1 MTMRKNGGFTLI
13 ELLIVVAI
21 IGVIAAVAVPGLV
34 RARQSGNETSAI
46 ASMRAITGAQSLYA
60 AACGSGYFSPSLSNL
75 GTPPA
80 GGTAFITPDL
90 STGDSVSKSGYRVTM
105 SSSTGVAP
113 DAPPTCNGLAPGAAM
128 QGFFATATPSPGG
141 GTKAFGTNANHT
153 IYYATQMS
161 PLAMT
166 DSTAPAGT
174 FSIQ

>member
-1 MTMRKNGGFTLI
+1 
-13 ELLIVVAI
+13 
-21 IGVIAAVAVPGLV
+21 VPGLV

-60 AACGSGYFSPSLSNL
+60 AACGNGYFSPSLSNL

-90 STGDSVSKSGYRVTM
+90 STSDTVSKSGYKVTM

-113 DAPPTCNGLAPGAAM
+113 DAPPTCNGLAAGAAM

-141 GTKAFGTNANHT
+141 GTKAFGTNTNHT

-161 PLAMT
+161 PLGMT
-166 DSTAPAGT
+166 DSTSPAG
-174 FSIQ
+174 SLSLQ

>member
-21 IGVIAAVAVPGLV
+21 IGVIAAVAVPGLQ

-46 ASMRAITGAQSLYA
+46 SSMRAITGAQSLYA
-60 AACGSGYFSPSLSNL
+60 ASCGNGFFSPSLSNL
-75 GTPPA
+75 GTPTA
-80 GGTAFITPDL
+80 GGTAFISPDL
-90 STGDSVSKSGYRVTM
+90 STGNTVFKSGYQVTM
-105 SSSTGVAP
+105 SSSTGVAQ
-113 DAPPTCNGLAPGAAM
+113 DAPPTCNGLAAGAAM

-161 PLAMT
+161 ALAMT

>member
-1 MTMRKNGGFTLI
+1 MRKNRGFTLI

-46 ASMRAITGAQSLYA
+46 ESMRAISGAQSLYA
-60 AACGSGYFSPSLSNL
+60 ASCGNGFFSPSLANL

-80 GGTAFITPDL
+80 GGTAFISPDL
-90 STGDSVSKSGYRVTM
+90 STGTTVYKSGYQVTM

-113 DAPPTCNGLAPGAAM
+113 DAPPTCNGLAAGAAV
-128 QGFFATATPSPGG
+128 QGYFATATPSAGG

-166 DSTAPAGT
+166 DSAAPAGAY
-174 FSIQ
+174 SIQ

>member
-1 MTMRKNGGFTLI
+1 MNMRKNGGFTLI

-34 RARQSGNETSAI
+34 RARQAGNETSAI
-46 ASMRAITGAQSLYA
+46 SSMRAITGAQSLYA
-60 AACGSGYFSPSLSNL
+60 ASCGNGFFSPSLSNL

-80 GGTAFITPDL
+80 GGTAFISPDL
-90 STGDSVSKSGYRVTM
+90 STGNTVFKSGYQVTM
-105 SSSTGVAP
+105 GSSSGVAP
-113 DAPPTCNGLAPGAAM
+113 DAPPSCNGLAAGAAM
-128 QGFFATATPSPGG
+128 QGFFATATPTAGG
-141 GTKAFGTNANHT
+141 GTKAFGTNTNHT

-166 DSTAPAGT
+166 DVVAPAGT